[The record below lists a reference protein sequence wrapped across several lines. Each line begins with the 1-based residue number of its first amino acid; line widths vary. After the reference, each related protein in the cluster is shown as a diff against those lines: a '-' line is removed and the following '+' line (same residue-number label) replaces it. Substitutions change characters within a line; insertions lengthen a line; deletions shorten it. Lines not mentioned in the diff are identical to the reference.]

1 MVHTP
6 KPGPHAAPVT
16 PFHRRRLSRREALA
30 IMTGLAGG
38 MAILPSGIAVAMRQD
53 GGTPAPQPAPAT
65 PVLGEQSDGTVTWRV
80 QVGYMDM
87 ENGLELMAFFPE
99 EITINAGD
107 RIFFEMMSFH
117 TVTFLGDAP
126 MPALFVPE
134 AEASGTP
141 AAADGGRWVANP
153 MAAFPSG
160 PPVHDGAS
168 YLNSGIPDPT
178 VPPFVVEF
186 TTAGTF
192 EYICLVHP
200 DHMKATVVVQ
210 EQGAERPM
218 DQAGYDAQAAT
229 QIEALVAEGV
239 ALAGEYA
246 EAGQATPASGTGT
259 VWDVAV
265 GVGGEQVQVMQFLP
279 GRLEISAG
287 DTVRWTNHGGTEPH
301 TVTFPGENPPPEV
314 ILIEPQP
321 AGPPLLVLNP
331 EVIEPAGEA
340 TYIPASFANAG
351 WLQEDAS
358 EFPEGIEFPVSWE
371 QTFTEPGEYLYYCA
385 LHGGPG
391 GEGEPALVGMV
402 GTIVVS

>member
-1 MVHTP
+1 
-6 KPGPHAAPVT
+6 
-16 PFHRRRLSRREALA
+16 
-30 IMTGLAGG
+30 
-38 MAILPSGIAVAMRQD
+38 
-53 GGTPAPQPAPAT
+53 
-65 PVLGEQSDGTVTWRV
+65 
-80 QVGYMDM
+80 M
-87 ENGLELMAFFPE
+87 ENGLEAMAFFPE
-99 EITINAGD
+99 EITVNTGD

-141 AAADGGRWVANP
+141 AAADEGRWVANP

-178 VPPFVVEF
+178 MPPFVVEF

-192 EYICLVHP
+192 EYLCLVHP
-200 DHMKATVVVQ
+200 VHMKATVIVQ

-218 DQAGYDAQAAT
+218 DQAGYDAQTAT

-239 ALAGEYA
+239 ALAGEYT
-246 EAGQATPASGTGT
+246 EGGQATPASGTGT
-259 VWDVAV
+259 VWDVAA
-265 GVGGEQVQVMQFLP
+265 GVGAEQVQVMQFLP

-287 DTVRWTNHGGTEPH
+287 DTVRWTNNGHTEPH
-301 TVTFPGENPPPEV
+301 TVTFLGGSEPPELV
-314 ILIEPQP
+314 MVEPQS
-321 AGPPLLVLNP
+321 AGPPMLVLNP
-331 EVIEPAGEA
+331 DAMDPAGGPSYDG
-340 TYIPASFANAG
+340 TSYTNSG

-358 EFPEGIEFPVSWE
+358 EFPEGTEFPHTWE
-371 QTFTEPGEYLYYCA
+371 LTFDTPGEYPYYCV
-385 LHGGPG
+385 LHGFASPEG
-391 GEGEPALVGMV
+391 GSELVGMV